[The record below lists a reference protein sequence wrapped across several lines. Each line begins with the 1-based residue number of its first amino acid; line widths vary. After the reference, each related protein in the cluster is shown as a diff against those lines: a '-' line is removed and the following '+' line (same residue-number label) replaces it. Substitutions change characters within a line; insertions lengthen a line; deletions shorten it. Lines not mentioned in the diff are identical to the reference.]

1 MKAVEKAY
9 TAVRDG
15 IVSGKYAPG
24 TRITEQEVAEL
35 AGVSRTPVREALR
48 QLNVEG
54 LLEFVPNQGAVVTSW
69 SERELDEIFDL
80 RAVLESFAA
89 AQAARHADAQTVAR
103 LRSLAEQQVQAS
115 RQRKPGYPARISEL
129 NDRFHHEIA
138 EAGGNRLLR
147 NILTTLTQSALVTL
161 TFRNYDTES
170 LVRSAQHHL
179 ELVAAI
185 EARDPDWA
193 ASVMRSH
200 ILAARRVFG
209 LAPREKAAS

>member
-9 TAVRDG
+9 AAVRDG

-80 RAVLESFAA
+80 RAVLES
-89 AQAARHADAQTVAR
+89 D
-103 LRSLAEQQVQAS
+103 
-115 RQRKPGYPARISEL
+115 RK
-129 NDRFHHEIA
+129 
-138 EAGGNRLLR
+138 
-147 NILTTLTQSALVTL
+147 
-161 TFRNYDTES
+161 
-170 LVRSAQHHL
+170 
-179 ELVAAI
+179 
-185 EARDPDWA
+185 
-193 ASVMRSH
+193 SV
-200 ILAARRVFG
+200 V
-209 LAPREKAAS
+209 

>member
-9 TAVRDG
+9 EAVREG
-15 IVSGKYAPG
+15 IIGGRYRPG
-24 TRITEQEVAEL
+24 ARITEQEVAVL

-48 QLNVEG
+48 QLNAEG

-69 SERELDEIFDL
+69 SERELNEIFDL
-80 RAVLESFAA
+80 RAVLESYAA
-89 AQAARHADAQTVAR
+89 AQAARNADAAMVAR
-103 LRSLAEQQVQAS
+103 LRSLAEQQLAAS
-115 RQRKPGYPARISEL
+115 QQRKPGYPARITEL
-129 NDRFHHEIA
+129 NDQFHHEIA

-147 NILTTLTQSALVTL
+147 NILTTLTQSALVMI

-179 ELVAAI
+179 ELAAAV
-185 EARDPDWA
+185 EAGDPDWA

-209 LAPREKAAS
+209 PQAKEKTAG

>member
-9 TAVRDG
+9 EAVRDG
-15 IVSGKYAPG
+15 IISGRYRPG
-24 TRITEQEVAEL
+24 TRITEQEVAAL

-48 QLNVEG
+48 QLNAEG

-69 SERELDEIFDL
+69 SERELNEIFDL
-80 RAVLESFAA
+80 RAVLESYAA
-89 AQAARHADAQTVAR
+89 AQAARNADAAMVAR
-103 LRSLAEQQVQAS
+103 LRSLAEQQLVAA

-129 NDRFHHEIA
+129 NDQFHREIA

-170 LVRSAQHHL
+170 IVRSAQHHL

-185 EARDPDWA
+185 EAGDPDWA

-209 LAPREKAAS
+209 LEVREKTAS